1 MGKLSQQVQDQL
13 GNFRKELSKDI
24 SGRFSIFENNFIKFS
39 SAFQQAT
46 LPPAAAELYVQP
58 TAIPREQ
65 GLPSMPFFPCSN
77 VAISSAPDRQA
88 VPPGTG
94 ARVIASP
101 MVVPSPTP
109 GPLPDGSVDPK
120 LASLLKADHASLIKE
135 LEEKHTR
142 LLT

>member
-65 GLPSMPFFPCSN
+65 GLPSMPTNPCCN
-77 VAISSAPDRQA
+77 VAISSSPNREA
-88 VPPGTG
+88 VPPQGV
-94 ARVIASP
+94 RFIPISMP
-101 MVVPSPTP
+101 LVPSPTP
-109 GPLPDGSVDPK
+109 GPL
-120 LASLLKADHASLIKE
+120 
-135 LEEKHTR
+135 
-142 LLT
+142 